1 MTQPYSLPKP
11 LQMEGMF
18 NTVLKAE
25 NCKILPFL
33 PCAEKAEEV
42 GRIFS

>member
-11 LQMEGMF
+11 LQMEGML

-33 PCAEKAEEV
+33 PCEEKAGEV
-42 GRIFS
+42 G